1 MDLAELTEIWAQFVF
16 EDKLSPKIRTPIA
29 ESWKKC
35 KAAGVNP
42 TGGEG
47 RHIDDKVLA
56 SARKEHRL
64 FLDVAVPIMHEMFEL
79 INSTQFLIVL
89 TDSAGYLLEILGPA
103 EMIARCSDMRFIP
116 GAMWSNLEVGTNAI
130 SVALDYDMAIQMA
143 GPEHYCI
150 SHHSWT
156 CSASPIH
163 NPNGEII
170 GCINLSGD
178 YKDVHPHTLALVQE
192 AARNIEAQIKH
203 TYNSQMMRSLLNS
216 SDDSMLLLDRNLEP
230 LWMNEAAEAL
240 IKTDLEGLRRRGVRS
255 FFPYSNWNPER
266 WIGEEKSFKSDNVA
280 LLVDGEIRYCSML
293 ATLLNDYGYQTFGV
307 TLRMQKHLIN
317 AANRISGNRAVY
329 TFRDCYTANET
340 MKKTLAY
347 AATFARYEGNI
358 LIQGES
364 GTGKELLAQAIHNA
378 SKNAAG
384 PFVAVNCASV
394 PREMFDMEL
403 FGYESNAFPG
413 KVDDGKPGRFELA
426 QNGTLFLDEVSSMP
440 LEMQIKL
447 LRAVETH
454 CIQRLGSTRE
464 IQLNIRIISSSNQDL
479 EQLVER
485 GAFRKDM
492 YFRLSTLK
500 LKIPPLRERP
510 EDIELCARRFL
521 QTLNENSLSPP
532 KTMSDAFLTGLREY
546 DWPGNIRE
554 LQNSLARAYYTSE
567 AAELS
572 AGDLSFSLKQ
582 PEAPERTTSPRG
594 DSGEG
599 AIIAALTICHGDVQ
613 AAADRLG
620 LSRATLY
627 RRLKQYDINPKKLKN

>member
-1 MDLAELTEIWAQFVF
+1 MDLAEMTELWAQFVF
-16 EDKLSPKIRTPIA
+16 EDKLSPKIRAPIA

-42 TGGEG
+42 AGGEG
-47 RHIDDKVLA
+47 RHIDDRVLA

-64 FLDVAVPIMHEMFEL
+64 FLDVAIPIIHEMFEL
-79 INSTQFLIVL
+79 IKSTQFLIVL
-89 TDSAGYLLEILGPA
+89 TDSAGYLLEILGPP
-103 EMIARCSDMRFIP
+103 EIIARCNDMRFIP

-130 SVALDYDMAIQMA
+130 SVALDYDMAIQMV
-143 GPEHYCI
+143 GPEHYCT
-150 SHHSWT
+150 SHHTWT

-192 AARNIEAQIKH
+192 AAQNIEAQIQH
-203 TYNSQMMRSLLNS
+203 TYDSQMVRSLLNS
-216 SDDSMLLLDRNLEP
+216 SVDSMLLLDRNLEP
-230 LWMNEAAEAL
+230 LWINDAAKHL
-240 IKTDLEGLRRRGVRS
+240 LKTDEEGLRKRGVKS
-255 FFPYSNWNPER
+255 FFPYSNWNPDR
-266 WIGEEKSFKSDNVA
+266 WIGDGKSFQSDNVA
-280 LLVDGEIRYCSML
+280 LLIDGEIRYCSML
-293 ATLLNDYGYQTFGV
+293 ATPLNDYGYQTIGV

-329 TFRDCYTANET
+329 TFRDYFTANET

-347 AATFARYEGNI
+347 AATFARYDGNI

-384 PFVAVNCASV
+384 PFVAVNCASI
-394 PREMFDMEL
+394 PRELFDMEL
-403 FGYESNAFPG
+403 FGYEQNAFPG
-413 KVDDGKPGRFELA
+413 KVEDGKPGRFELA

-464 IQLNIRIISSSNQDL
+464 IQLDIRIISSSNQDL
-479 EQLVER
+479 EQMVER

-492 YFRLSTLK
+492 YYRLSTLK
-500 LKIPPLRERP
+500 LEIPPLRERP
-510 EDIELCARRFL
+510 EDIELCAKRFL

-532 KTMSDAFLTGLREY
+532 KTISQEFLQGLKEY

-554 LQNSLARAYYTSE
+554 LQNSLARAYYTTES
-567 AAELS
+567 AELT
-572 AGDLSFSLKQ
+572 AEDLSFSLKRL
-582 PEAPERTTSPRG
+582 EAAERPAPTRG

-599 AIIAALTICHGDVQ
+599 SIVAALTICHGDVQ

-627 RRLKQYDINPKKLKN
+627 RRLRQYDINPKKLK

>member
-1 MDLAELTEIWAQFVF
+1 MDLAEMTELWAQYVF

-35 KAAGVNP
+35 KAAGINP
-42 TGGEG
+42 TGGKG

-56 SARKEHRL
+56 SAREEHRV
-64 FLDVAVPIMHEMFEL
+64 FLDVAVPVMREMFGL

-89 TDSAGYLLEILGPA
+89 TDSAGYLLEILGPP
-103 EMIARCSDMRFIP
+103 EIIARCNDMRFVP

-130 SVALDYDMAIQMA
+130 SVALDYDMAIQMV

-150 SHHSWT
+150 SHHTWT

-163 NPNGEII
+163 NPNGEIV

-192 AARNIEAQIKH
+192 AARNIEAQIRH
-203 TYNSQMMRSLLNS
+203 TYNSEMMLSLLNS
-216 SDDSMLLLDRNLEP
+216 SDDSMLLLDSSLEP
-230 LWMNEAAEAL
+230 VWMNEAAETL
-240 IKTDLEGLRRRGVRS
+240 LKTDLDGLKTMGIKS
-255 FFPYSNWNPER
+255 FFPYDMLNIER
-266 WIGEEKSFKSDNVA
+266 RLKDEKSFRSDNIA
-280 LLVDGEIRYCSML
+280 LLIDGEARYCSMAAAPL
-293 ATLLNDYGYQTFGV
+293 TYYGYRTIAV

-340 MKKTLAY
+340 MKKTLSY
-347 AATFARYEGNI
+347 ASTFARYEGNI

-378 SKNAAG
+378 GKNADG
-384 PFVAVNCASV
+384 PFVAVNCASI
-394 PREMFDMEL
+394 PRELFDMEL
-403 FGYESNAFPG
+403 FGYEMNAFPG
-413 KVDDGKPGRFELA
+413 KVDEGKPGRFELA

-454 CIQRLGSTRE
+454 CVQRLGSTRE

-479 EQLVER
+479 EQLVEH

-500 LKIPPLRERP
+500 LEIPPLRERP
-510 EDIELCARRFL
+510 EDIALFAGRFL

-532 KTMSDAFLTGLREY
+532 KTMSEEFLNGLREY

-554 LQNSLARAYYTSE
+554 LQNMLARAYYTSE
-567 AAELS
+567 SAVLS
-572 AGDLSFSLKQ
+572 AGDLSFSLKR
-582 PEAPERTTSPRG
+582 PETTERPAQTKG

-599 AIIAALTICHGDVQ
+599 AIMAALTICRGDVQ

-627 RRLKQYDINPKKLKN
+627 RRLKEYGIDPKKLKT